1 MTEHSSSNQQ
11 NESIET
17 SSASQ
22 PAVKV
27 IKAEGAAD
35 IRQDPGL
42 QKLLSRMPQDVGDSF
57 SEQQLAHLRVAL
69 GARQWGKHQIDLRG
83 TLKLFHW
90 RYYYVVVAGRNL
102 RDGSRSQQQL
112 SRLMLALVISVL
124 LVMSAALGLL
134 VLYLLKSALGI
145 DLFEGFSLGIWS
157 WFKTLFD

>member
-1 MTEHSSSNQQ
+1 MTEHSSSPQTTEN
-11 NESIET
+11 SVT
-17 SSASQ
+17 ASAVS
-22 PAVKV
+22 PSVKV
-27 IKAEGAAD
+27 IKAESATD

-42 QKLLSRMPQDVGDSF
+42 QKLLSRMPSDVANSF
-57 SEQQLAHLRVAL
+57 TEQQLAHLRVAL

-112 SRLMLALVISVL
+112 SRLMLALVISML
-124 LVMSAALGLL
+124 LVVSAALGLL

-145 DLFEGFSLGIWS
+145 DLFDGFSLGIWS
-157 WFKTLFD
+157 WFKTLFA